1 MGYYDSKCLAQAGMG
16 LFLTLLLP
24 GQHFPLQHFGSERLV
39 TIYIG
44 NLSFQASEDDIR
56 DVFAEYGEVTRIS
69 LPIDRET
76 GRKRGFA
83 FVDMADE
90 AKEDQ
95 AISEL
100 DGAEW
105 LGRELRVNKA
115 RPRTENNDGGGGTDR
130 PNRSNRFS
138 HNPL

>member
-1 MGYYDSKCLAQAGMG
+1 M
-16 LFLTLLLP
+16 
-24 GQHFPLQHFGSERLV
+24 
-39 TIYIG
+39 TIYVG
-44 NLSFQASEDDIR
+44 NLSFQATEDDIK

-76 GRKRGFA
+76 GKKRGFA
-83 FVDMADE
+83 FVDMAEE
-90 AKEDQ
+90 ANEDA
-95 AISEL
+95 AIAEL

-115 RPRTENNDGGGGTDR
+115 RPRSDDGGNGDGGGNR
-130 PNRSNRFS
+130 NRSRNSRFS

>member
-1 MGYYDSKCLAQAGMG
+1 M
-16 LFLTLLLP
+16 
-24 GQHFPLQHFGSERLV
+24 

-56 DVFAEYGEVTRIS
+56 EVFAEYGKVSRIS
-69 LPIDRET
+69 LPVDRET

-90 AKEDQ
+90 ASEDK
-95 AISEL
+95 AIEEL

-105 LGRELRVNKA
+105 LNRQLKVNKA
-115 RPRTENNDGGGGTDR
+115 RPQGEGNKGDSDSRGNGEGRR
-130 PNRSNRFS
+130 PGKGKGSGFY

>member
-1 MGYYDSKCLAQAGMG
+1 M
-16 LFLTLLLP
+16 
-24 GQHFPLQHFGSERLV
+24 

-56 DVFAEYGEVTRIS
+56 EVFAEYGEVSRIS
-69 LPIDRET
+69 LPVDRET

-83 FVDMADE
+83 FVDMASE
-90 AKEDQ
+90 ASEDK
-95 AISEL
+95 AIEEL

-105 LGRELRVNKA
+105 LGRQLKVNKA
-115 RPRTENNDGGGGTDR
+115 RPQGESKGASDNRGNGESRR
-130 PNRSNRFS
+130 PGRGKGSGFY

>member
-1 MGYYDSKCLAQAGMG
+1 LSL
-16 LFLTLLLP
+16 
-24 GQHFPLQHFGSERLV
+24 HFGSEKVV

-44 NLSFQASEDDIR
+44 NLSFHASEDDIR
-56 DVFAEYGEVTRIS
+56 EVFAEYGEVSRIS
-69 LPIDRET
+69 LPVDRET

-90 AKEDQ
+90 ASEDK
-95 AISEL
+95 AIEEL

-105 LGRELRVNKA
+105 LNRQLKVNKA
-115 RPRTENNDGGGGTDR
+115 RPQGESKDPSDSRGGGEGRR
-130 PNRSNRFS
+130 PGKGKGPGFY